1 MMGASQVSESRCV
14 CGKVK
19 LPFLQPRP
27 VLHVHCCCADC
38 RQAQEWIASKGG
50 PQMTQAVTLA
60 YYFVNDLADLKAGD
74 LDLLFSFKL
83 RENGRTTRL
92 ASKCCYSVLALDHPY
107 YDKNVVCVHSGSCD
121 LRAPEIE
128 PLSRIFS
135 GGWDAEYDGEMP
147 SKTASL
153 EDSNAKWDAFASIVK
168 RPVSEAKGTRL
179 QEILAQLPPP
189 AILGLAE
196 KMRLLP
202 PISSRHR

>member
-1 MMGASQVSESRCV
+1 
-14 CGKVK
+14 
-19 LPFLQPRP
+19 
-27 VLHVHCCCADC
+27 
-38 RQAQEWIASKGG
+38 
-50 PQMTQAVTLA
+50 
-60 YYFVNDLADLKAGD
+60 
-74 LDLLFSFKL
+74 
-83 RENGRTTRL
+83 
-92 ASKCCYSVLALDHPY
+92 
-107 YDKNVVCVHSGSCD
+107 
-121 LRAPEIE
+121 
-128 PLSRIFS
+128 LSRIFS